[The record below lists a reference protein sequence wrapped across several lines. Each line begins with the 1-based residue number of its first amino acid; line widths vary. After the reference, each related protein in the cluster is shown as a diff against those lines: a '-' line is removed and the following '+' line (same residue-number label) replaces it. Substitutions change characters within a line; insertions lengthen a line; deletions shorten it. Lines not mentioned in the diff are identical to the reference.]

1 MRLDY
6 SFFGRDTVV
15 VAEDLVGK
23 ILVYNSR
30 YGVIKGIINETEAY
44 SQDEESCHCFGGK
57 TKGNEVMFKSGGHL
71 YVYFIY
77 GNHFC
82 INIVT
87 EKEHRGCAVLIRSVI
102 PLDDMSYEIM
112 VRNRRKDK
120 NLCDGPGKLCIAYG
134 FNREHNGVNLCD
146 ESSDLYV
153 EDLGLKPKKIEK
165 TKRIGISKA
174 VDLEWRFV
182 AKEFV
187 SS

>member
-1 MRLDY
+1 MKQRLILRMRSHVIVLGERLREMRLCL
-6 SFFGRDTVV
+6 R
-15 VAEDLVGK
+15 VGDICMF
-23 ILVYNSR
+23 ILFM
-30 YGVIKGIINETEAY
+30 GIIFALILLQRKNI
-44 SQDEESCHCFGGK
+44 
-57 TKGNEVMFKSGGHL
+57 EVALFLSGP
-71 YVYFIY
+71 
-77 GNHFC
+77 
-82 INIVT
+82 
-87 EKEHRGCAVLIRSVI
+87 VI
-102 PLDDMSYEIM
+102 PLDDRSYEIM

-146 ESSDLYV
+146 ENSDLYV